1 MRAGCE
7 RKSFTSPR
15 YDAIVDESW
24 KKQIGCHNLQ
34 TIVIFPQGNLAPQP
48 RQLQDPFILPV
59 WTGLF
64 ISKHN
69 LQSQDLAERCF
80 GSEIGL
86 SRDRQRWYKVPVR
99 HHPGGKPGYACYL
112 TPKPETVRV
121 CRKSGSAAETNAKR
135 SSCTQ
140 GPGAAPM
147 GMLLGK
153 DWSVG
158 LFMERI
164 RGPWETYASI
174 KGSPMGMAKE
184 G

>member
-7 RKSFTSPR
+7 RKFFTSPR
-15 YDAIVDESW
+15 YDAIVNESCTYCQRGPTVV
-24 KKQIGCHNLQ
+24 KLSQAFRCARVHDTRETRPFSQFGRVYL
-34 TIVIFPQGNLAPQP
+34 FPN
-48 RQLQDPFILPV
+48 
-59 WTGLF
+59 TT
-64 ISKHN
+64 
-69 LQSQDLAERCF
+69 QSQDLAERCF

-86 SRDRQRWYKVPVR
+86 SRDRQRWYKVTVR

-158 LFMERI
+158 LFMERM

-174 KGSPMGMAKE
+174 KGSPMGINRR
-184 G
+184 